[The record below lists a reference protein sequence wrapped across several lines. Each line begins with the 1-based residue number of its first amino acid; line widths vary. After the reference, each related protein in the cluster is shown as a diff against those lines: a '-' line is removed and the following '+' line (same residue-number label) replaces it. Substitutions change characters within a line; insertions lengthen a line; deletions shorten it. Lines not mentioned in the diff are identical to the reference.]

1 MKIMANKEKALIT
14 EILMKLGLKKE
25 NSEIVAEAT
34 LDADLK
40 GFTSHG
46 IGRFP
51 QYINAIKRGNINIEE
66 KIDIERETDS
76 IALINGNGLF
86 GQVVAYN
93 AMKLAI
99 AKAKKTGIGAVG
111 THDANHFGVTGFY
124 SDLAIKEDTIGIV
137 MANTDPAMAP
147 LGGKIPVIGTN
158 PIAIGIPANETYI
171 ALDMATSISARGR
184 LLEAKRKG
192 EEIPGDIALDIDG
205 NPTTDPSKA
214 LEGSI
219 LPFGGHKG
227 YGLAFMIELITG
239 PLVSAAFGSKVEGT
253 ANYEKKC
260 TKGDFFIAIDP
271 SKFVA
276 IEKFKEDTEEFIR
289 EVRSSGDTIVPGDL
303 EVKEIV
309 KNEKNGIIID
319 ENLHVQLKE
328 ICDDLNINFED
339 YLTKE

>member
-14 EILMKLGLKKE
+14 EILMKLSLKKE
-25 NSEIVAEAT
+25 DAEIVAEAT

-46 IGRFP
+46 LGRFP
-51 QYINAIKRGNINIEE
+51 QYINAIQKGNINIEG

-86 GQVVAYN
+86 GQVVAYK

-99 AKAKKTGIGAVG
+99 DKAKKMGIGAVG

-124 SDLAIKEDTIGIV
+124 SDLAIKNDLIGVV

-147 LGGKIPVIGTN
+147 LGGKVPVIGTN
-158 PIAIGIPANETYI
+158 PIAIGIPGNETYI
-171 ALDMATSISARGR
+171 ALDMATSISARGK

-192 EEIPGDIALDIDG
+192 ESIPGDIALDVDG

-219 LPFGGHKG
+219 LPFGDHKG
-227 YGLAFMIELITG
+227 YGLAFMIEIITG

-253 ANYEKKC
+253 ASYEKKC
-260 TKGDFFIAIDP
+260 NKGDFFIAIDP
-271 SKFVA
+271 SKFVD
-276 IEKFKEDTEEFIR
+276 IKTFKEETEEFIR
-289 EVRSSGDTIVPGDL
+289 EIRSSGDTIVPGDI
-303 EVKEIV
+303 EVANIA
-309 KNEKNGIIID
+309 KNEKNGIPID
-319 ENLHVQLKE
+319 ENLYEQLKE
-328 ICDDLNINFED
+328 ICDGLKIKLDE
-339 YLTKE
+339 YLIAA